1 MLQCARR
8 LQTIGQINMHE
19 NFYAVIMAGGG
30 GTRLWPLSNRERP
43 KQMLTLG
50 GARTL
55 FQVAI
60 DRLNGLFP
68 ADRILVVTVADQA
81 RALQKLCPEIP
92 ESNYLIE
99 PMPRGTASV
108 VGLAAAA
115 LHRRDARA
123 TMAILTADHFIE
135 NVAGFCELLDTAAE
149 VAQDGYLVTLGIQ
162 PTHPSTGY
170 GYIQRGEPLQTYNG
184 HVAYRVERF
193 REKPNVELAEKMIQA
208 GDHYWNSGMFI
219 WRVDRILDAFRQH
232 MPDLHDRL
240 VEIRNAWDT
249 QQREQVVEKIW
260 PNIKPETIDYGI
272 MEHAADVAVLPA
284 LDLGWNDV
292 GSWDSLFEIFPTDE
306 RGNIVI
312 GAQHINL
319 DSESSLVVGDSNS
332 RVIVTIGMEDIIVI
346 DTGNA
351 LLVCPKGESQRV
363 KEAVA
368 LLKQKGMHEYL

>member
-1 MLQCARR
+1 MVVL
-8 LQTIGQINMHE
+8 
-19 NFYAVIMAGGG
+19 
-30 GTRLWPLSNRERP
+30 
-43 KQMLTLG
+43 
-50 GARTL
+50 
-55 FQVAI
+55 
-60 DRLNGLFP
+60 P
-68 ADRILVVTVADQA
+68 ADHVIKDAPMFQQA
-81 RALQKLCPEIP
+81 LRQAVE
-92 ESNYLIE
+92 
-99 PMPRGTASV
+99 
-108 VGLAAAA
+108 AA
-115 LHRRDARA
+115 LTGKLITFGIAPSRPD
-123 TMAILTADHFIE
+123 T
-135 NVAGFCELLDTAAE
+135 GF
-149 VAQDGYLVTLGIQ
+149 
-162 PTHPSTGY
+162 
-170 GYIQRGEPLQTYNG
+170 GYIQAGASQGGNVHTVQRFAEKPDAAT
-184 HVAYRVERF
+184 AERF
-193 REKPNVELAEKMIQA
+193 LSEGNY
-208 GDHYWNSGMFI
+208 YWNSGMFI